1 MKPALPPGL
10 EAYKQTATFT
20 EATVPAGLL
29 SDHSTKE
36 GVWGLIE
43 VESGEL
49 RYLVTDPRRAN
60 REQTLVAGGEAG
72 IVEPTILH
80 SVEPV
85 GEVRFHVR
93 FLREPTGHFRAEK
106 GQERNRG

>member
-20 EATVPAGLL
+20 EVTVPAGLL
-29 SDHSTKE
+29 SDHATKE

-43 VESGEL
+43 VASGKL
-49 RYLVTDPRRAN
+49 RYLVTDPRQRN
-60 REQTLVAGGEAG
+60 REQTLVAGGDAG

-80 SVEPV
+80 RVEPV

-93 FLREPTGHFRAEK
+93 FLRDSTGPIQA
-106 GQERNRG
+106 GQCQEGNAV

>member
-1 MKPALPPGL
+1 MQFPFPPGL
-10 EAYKQTATFT
+10 EAYKRTPTFT

-43 VESGEL
+43 VERGTL

-60 REQTLVAGGEAG
+60 REQTLVAGGDAG
-72 IVEPTILH
+72 VVEPTILH
-80 SVEPV
+80 RVEPV

-93 FLREPTGHFRAEK
+93 FLREPPGYLQDNN
-106 GQERNRG
+106 GQEGSGA